1 MNEHPPDELHHLLAN
16 NRHWAAATEQHDP
29 GFFTRLARQQN
40 PRYMWIGCADS
51 RVPANEITGLDPG
64 EVFVHRNV
72 ANLVVHSDLNAL
84 STIQF
89 AVEHL
94 LVKHIMVVGHY
105 GCAGV
110 RAAMRGIRIG
120 LADNWLRHVQDV
132 RLRHRKRL
140 DHLPPEQQEDILC
153 EMNVIEQ
160 VGNVAL
166 STVLQDAWARGQGVS
181 VHGWVY
187 GLKDGLLK
195 NLHVTMDR
203 PDQVVEVFAAALK
216 RYPRAKPDDAAAL
229 ALDDD
234 NTDDDAD
241 TAFAPGSL

>member
-1 MNEHPPDELHHLLAN
+1 MGLSAVSAAPSAIAYTSPMDDDIGELFARN
-16 NRHWAAATEQHDP
+16 QGWAQATVEREP
-29 GFFTRLARQQN
+29 GFFTRLAKQQS
-40 PRYMWIGCADS
+40 PKYMWIGCADS

-72 ANLVVHSDLNAL
+72 ANVVVHSDLNAL

-94 LVKHIMVVGHY
+94 RVAHIMVVGHY

-110 RAAMRGIRIG
+110 RAALRGLRVGI
-120 LADNWLRHVQDV
+120 ADNWLRHVHDV
-132 RLRHRKRL
+132 RLRHRRRL
-140 DHLPPEQQEDILC
+140 DHLPPEEQEDILC

-166 STVLQDAWARGQGVS
+166 STVLQDAWGRGQKVA

-195 NLHVTMDR
+195 DLDVTMDR
-203 PDQVVEVFAAALK
+203 PETVVDVFSAAFK
-216 RYPRAKPDDAAAL
+216 RYPRVAVAEE
-229 ALDDD
+229 
-234 NTDDDAD
+234 
-241 TAFAPGSL
+241 

>member
-1 MNEHPPDELHHLLAN
+1 MSRELTELLDN
-16 NRHWAAATEQHDP
+16 NRRWADSMRQREP
-29 GFFTRLARQQN
+29 GFFTRLAQQQS

-72 ANLVVHSDLNAL
+72 ANVVVHSDLNAL

-94 LVKHIMVVGHY
+94 KVKHIVVVGHY

-110 RAAMRGIRIG
+110 RAAMRGIRVG

-140 DHLPPEQQEDILC
+140 DHLPPDEQEDILC

-166 STVLQDAWARGQGVS
+166 STVLQDAWARGQEVA

-195 NLHVTMDR
+195 DLEVTMDR
-203 PDQVVEVFAAALK
+203 PENVVPVFAAAFK
-216 RYPRAKPDDAAAL
+216 RYPRVAGGDSDFGAP
-229 ALDDD
+229 LDEEE
-234 NTDDDAD
+234 AD
-241 TAFAPGSL
+241 

>member
-1 MNEHPPDELHHLLAN
+1 MPHRLLSN
-16 NRHWAAATEQHDP
+16 NRSWAEHTKARDP
-29 GFFTRLARQQN
+29 GFFSRLAQQQQ

-51 RVPANEITGLDPG
+51 RVPANQITGLDPG

-72 ANLVVHSDLNAL
+72 ANVVVHSDLNAL

-94 LVKHIMVVGHY
+94 LVEHIIVVGHY

-110 RAAMRGIRIG
+110 RAAMRGLRVG

-140 DHLPPEQQEDILC
+140 DHLPPDEQEDILC

-166 STVLQDAWARGQGVS
+166 STVIQDAWARGQNVA

-187 GLKDGLLK
+187 GLRDGLLK
-195 NLHVTMDR
+195 DLEVTMDN
-203 PDQVVEVFAAALK
+203 PDTVVQVFANAFK
-216 RYPRAKPDDAAAL
+216 RYPRM
-229 ALDDD
+229 
-234 NTDDDAD
+234 
-241 TAFAPGSL
+241 

>member
-1 MNEHPPDELHHLLAN
+1 MTEPEPTPDELQDLLAN
-16 NRHWAAATEQHDP
+16 NRRWAAATEAREP

-72 ANLVVHSDLNAL
+72 ANVVVHSDLNAL

-94 LVKHIMVVGHY
+94 KVEHIMVVGHY

-110 RAAMRGIRIG
+110 RAAMHGLRVG
-120 LADNWLRHVQDV
+120 LADNWLRHVHDV
-132 RLRHRKRL
+132 RLRHRKRI
-140 DHLPPEQQEDILC
+140 DHLPPDEQENILC

-160 VGNVAL
+160 VANVAL
-166 STVLQDAWARGQGVS
+166 STVMQDAWARGQKVA

-187 GLKDGLLK
+187 GLSDGLLK
-195 NLHVTMDR
+195 DLQVTIDE
-203 PDQVVEVFAAALK
+203 PETVVQVFSAAIK
-216 RYPRAKPDDAAAL
+216 RYPRQAS
-229 ALDDD
+229 
-234 NTDDDAD
+234 TD
-241 TAFAPGSL
+241 TTF

>member
-1 MNEHPPDELHHLLAN
+1 MSNMLSELFER
-16 NRHWAAATEQHDP
+16 NRSWAASTERRDP
-29 GFFTRLARQQN
+29 GFFTRLAQQQN

-72 ANLVVHSDLNAL
+72 ANVVVHSDLNAL

-94 LVKHIMVVGHY
+94 KVEHIIVVGHY

-110 RAAMRGIRIG
+110 RAAMRGIRVG
-120 LADNWLRHVQDV
+120 LADNWLRHVHDV

-140 DHLPPEQQEDILC
+140 DHLPPQEQEDILC

-166 STVLQDAWARGQGVS
+166 STVVQDAWARGQTLS

-187 GLKDGLLK
+187 GLRDGLLK
-195 NLHVTMDR
+195 DLEVTMECSDR
-203 PDQVVEVFAAALK
+203 VVQVFSDALK
-216 RYPRAKPDDAAAL
+216 RYPRHNGPTAPAGPEADDKSS
-229 ALDDD
+229 D
-234 NTDDDAD
+234 
-241 TAFAPGSL
+241 